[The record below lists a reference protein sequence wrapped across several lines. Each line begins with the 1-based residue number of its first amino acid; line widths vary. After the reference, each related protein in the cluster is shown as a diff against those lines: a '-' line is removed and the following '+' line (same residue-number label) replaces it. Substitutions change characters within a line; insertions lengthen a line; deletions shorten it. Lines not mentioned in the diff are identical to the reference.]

1 MSAGRIRQRATD
13 SGWRVARGDSGHL
26 GADVASHSRLF
37 RLLASLP
44 GISAGLIRQVRAGV
58 ETAGLPY
65 TPFLVL
71 GGIPLKL
78 YGAAAFSAELSPGS
92 VLLWTGFARLVR
104 IAPTFLAVA
113 ALRGMVRQRIDA
125 RPGAWLAAL
134 GLVWVLFYALYFE
147 RMARV

>member
-71 GGIPLKL
+71 GGIPRE
-78 YGAAAFSAELSPGS
+78 A
-92 VLLWTGFARLVR
+92 T
-104 IAPTFLAVA
+104 LAQNVA
-113 ALRGMVRQRIDA
+113 AQLER
-125 RPGAWLAAL
+125 LAAPLRKNGYGQYLLALL
-134 GLVWVLFYALYFE
+134 GAGRRF
-147 RMARV
+147 